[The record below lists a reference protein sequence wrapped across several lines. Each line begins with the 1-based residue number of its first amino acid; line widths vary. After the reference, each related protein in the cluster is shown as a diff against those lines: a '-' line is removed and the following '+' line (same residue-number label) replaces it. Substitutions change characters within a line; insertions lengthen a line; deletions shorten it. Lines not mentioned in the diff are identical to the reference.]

1 MGKKNKN
8 EGFEPS
14 LLDSFQNFQPD
25 SSKQVGLLSSS
36 SSAKPLLV
44 KRIEKKVDKN
54 LIVFTKEEL
63 KEMVPIS
70 FDGNSDRSDSKNDY
84 RDGEFYI
91 ACGYVASRMVYDD
104 SADIVVGC
112 GDEELKIH
120 VSKKDSFFDK
130 TIAANPGEIRLSI
143 LMCGNCCADVKLGPI
158 FGAVGW
164 RFKKSHS
171 SGRIVID
178 YAVRA

>member
-1 MGKKNKN
+1 M
-8 EGFEPS
+8 
-14 LLDSFQNFQPD
+14 
-25 SSKQVGLLSSS
+25 
-36 SSAKPLLV
+36 
-44 KRIEKKVDKN
+44 DKN

-70 FDGNSDRSDSKNDY
+70 FDGNSDRSDSENDY

-112 GDEELKIH
+112 GDEKLKIH

-164 RFKKSHS
+164 RFKKRHS

>member
-14 LLDSFQNFQPD
+14 LLDSFQNFQTD
-25 SSKQVGLLSSS
+25 DSKQVGLLSNS

-44 KRIEKKVDKN
+44 KRIEKKVDKK

-63 KEMVPIS
+63 KEMVPVS
-70 FDGNSDRSDSKNDY
+70 FDGNSDRSD

-91 ACGYVASRMVYDD
+91 VCGYVASRMVYDD

-112 GDEELKIH
+112 GNEELKIC
-120 VSKKDSFFDK
+120 VSKKDNFFDK

-143 LMCGNCCADVKLGPI
+143 LMRGNYCVDIKLGPI

-164 RFKKSHS
+164 QFKKRHS
-171 SGRIVID
+171 SGRIVVD